1 MNDMNFPGFVSSVLK
16 ERFISQGNSYT
27 KQNVLRFS
35 SFITLYFLYL
45 CSLGKSCVVNI
56 RSVTLDIMILMLE
69 IFLHEREQRH
79 YHSFCRN
86 LPPFASNCTIYQG
99 KIYFGKHKI
108 VWKAFRQNKTK
119 QSSYCH
125 LMIFASNFRYD
136 ILRVSDSA
144 RVIKLARYVI
154 RPLLCFH
161 VH

>member
-1 MNDMNFPGFVSSVLK
+1 MNFPGFVSSVLK

-27 KQNVLRFS
+27 QQNVLRFS

-45 CSLGKSCVVNI
+45 CSLSKSCVVNI
-56 RSVTLDIMILMLE
+56 RSVTLDIVILMLE

-99 KIYFGKHKI
+99 KHKI
-108 VWKAFRQNKTK
+108 VWKAFRQTENKTK

-125 LMIFASNFRYD
+125 LMIFTSSFSYD

>member
-1 MNDMNFPGFVSSVLK
+1 MNFPGFVSSVLK
-16 ERFISQGNSYT
+16 ERFISQENSYT
-27 KQNVLRFS
+27 QQNVLRFS

-45 CSLGKSCVVNI
+45 CSLGKSCVVNN
-56 RSVTLDIMILMLE
+56 RSVTLDIMILILE

-119 QSSYCH
+119 
-125 LMIFASNFRYD
+125 LLLPFDD
-136 ILRVSDSA
+136 IHFQLQIWHPEGQR
-144 RVIKLARYVI
+144 
-154 RPLLCFH
+154 LC
-161 VH
+161 